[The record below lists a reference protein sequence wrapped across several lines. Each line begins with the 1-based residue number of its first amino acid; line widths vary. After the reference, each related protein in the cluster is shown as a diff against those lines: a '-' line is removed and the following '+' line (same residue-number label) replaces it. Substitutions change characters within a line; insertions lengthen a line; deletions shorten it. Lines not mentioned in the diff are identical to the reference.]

1 MDAIPVKPMRQRLLD
16 HLVMVE
22 HDYDVTTNLYDGEI
36 GDEQRQS
43 QNLRIITGIELG
55 Q

>member
-1 MDAIPVKPMRQRLLD
+1 MRKRLLD

-22 HDYDVTTNLYDGEI
+22 HNYDVTTGKYDREI